1 MVGQIDKIKVMTVT
15 HKQRLLIQQYLDHY
29 YNKFSEIE
37 KQPLSFKNQM
47 QLLYDYVTHL
57 EKK

>member
-1 MVGQIDKIKVMTVT
+1 MKVR

-29 YNKFSEIE
+29 YKKFSETE

>member
-1 MVGQIDKIKVMTVT
+1 MTVT
-15 HKQRLLIQQYLDHY
+15 RKQRLLIQQYLDY
-29 YNKFSEIE
+29 YYKKFSKTE

-47 QLLYDYVTHL
+47 QLLYDYVTYL